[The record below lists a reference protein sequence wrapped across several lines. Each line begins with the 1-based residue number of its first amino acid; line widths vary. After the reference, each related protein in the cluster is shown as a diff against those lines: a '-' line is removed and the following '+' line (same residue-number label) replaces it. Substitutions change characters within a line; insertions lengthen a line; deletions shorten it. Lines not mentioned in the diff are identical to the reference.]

1 MRVVVLIFVL
11 LCTSVVQAATVNE
24 SLYILKDSITVSSG
38 EKLPY
43 LTFNAS
49 PTFNTTNARIV
60 LSPGDVLDL
69 WVYNMDASLHHF
81 EIRGETSSQSILPG
95 DSIHVVHTFSDNGI
109 HVFHDPL
116 NYPNQASLGLGG
128 MIVVRD
134 HSNSSFYWNIKEHHR
149 GQSDS
154 ILSGG
159 TVDWTQYSPE
169 FYTINGNSN
178 PHINQDTNARVTG
191 TVGDVIY
198 IYVTNTGQS
207 IHPLHFH
214 GYHVELMASTRTPSH
229 VGRMKDSQGIYPG
242 EGVVFRLIPDK
253 EGEYPVHDH
262 NLVTTT
268 GANVYPLG
276 LFTTILIAP

>member
-1 MRVVVLIFVL
+1 MKALLIFVL
-11 LCTSVVQAATVNE
+11 LCPAIVNAAIVNE
-24 SLYILKDSITVSSG
+24 SLYILKDSIVVSSG

-43 LTFNAS
+43 LTYNAS
-49 PTFNTTNARIV
+49 TSFTGTNARIV

-69 WVYNMDASLHHF
+69 WVHNMDASEHHF
-81 EIRGETSSQSILPG
+81 EIRGTTPSESILSG
-95 DSIHVVHTFSDNGI
+95 DSIHIIHTFLENGI

-134 HSNSSFYWNIKEHHR
+134 HSYPSFYWNIKEHKR
-149 GQSDS
+149 GQNDTV
-154 ILSGG
+154 LLGG
-159 TVDWTQYSPE
+159 AVDWAHYSPD
-169 FYTINGNSN
+169 FFTINGKSN
-178 PHINQDTNARVTG
+178 PYINQDSNARVIG
-191 TVGDVIY
+191 TVGDEIY

-214 GYHVELMASTRTPSH
+214 GYHVEVRASTRNPNH
-229 VGRMKDSQGIYPG
+229 VGRMKDSQGIYPA
-242 EGVVFRLIPDK
+242 EGVVLRLIPDK